1 MLNNIL
7 TLGQNFQEYFNARPK
22 CLGQNMIWLVLKLYG
37 LRFNDRPKL
46 IYFEPMFLGLWLRV
60 ALE

>member
-7 TLGQNFQEYFNARPK
+7 TLDQNFQEYFNTRPK

-37 LRFNDRPKL
+37 LGFNARPKL
-46 IYFEPMFLGLWLRV
+46 IYFEPMFLGLWLTV
-60 ALE
+60 TSE